1 MLHPVIL
8 SGGSGRRLWPA
19 SRPHRPKPFLTLVGE
34 DSSFDGVLRRIS
46 ALPGAAPP
54 TVIAGVSHE
63 DHVREALDGTQALLL
78 LEPESRDTAPAMTA
92 AALLLCK
99 RDPGA
104 VLLFLPADHHVPD
117 AEAFAVSVAAAV
129 RAAEDGWIA
138 TLGLRPEGPS
148 SAYGYIRP
156 GRPVEGRLPVIG
168 FIEKPLPAR
177 AAELIAEGGLW
188 NCGVFACRADV
199 LIEEMARHAPAVLDA
214 VRIAVAEARPMLDAV
229 LLGPAF
235 HEAPRLSFD
244 HAVMEKTDR
253 AVVEPAAFAW
263 SDLGAWN
270 AVLAASERDAAGNS
284 TAGAVVL
291 ESASDC
297 IVRASHGKTV
307 ALVGTRKL
315 AVIVDE
321 DGVMIC
327 DLDAGDQVR
336 AAVDRVSAAPR

>member
-1 MLHPVIL
+1 MIL

-34 DSSFDGVLRRIS
+34 DTAFGGVLRRIK
-46 ALPGAAPP
+46 ALTGAAQP
-54 TVIAGVSHE
+54 TVIAGLAHE
-63 DHVREALDGTQALLL
+63 DHVRAALDGTRALLL
-78 LEPESRDTAPAMTA
+78 LEPEARDTAPAMTA

-117 AEAFAVSVAAAV
+117 ADAFALSVAAAV
-129 RAAEDGWIA
+129 RMAQDGWIA
-138 TLGLRPEGPS
+138 TLGLKPEGPS
-148 SAYGYIRP
+148 AAYGYIRP
-156 GRPVEGRLPVIG
+156 GRPERECVPIAE
-168 FIEKPLPAR
+168 FIEKPTSAR
-177 AAELIAEGGLW
+177 AAALIEEGCLW

-214 VRIAVAEARPMLDAV
+214 ARAAVAEAKWLADAV
-229 LLGPAF
+229 LLGPSF
-235 HEAPRLSFD
+235 HDAPRLSFD

-263 SDLGAWN
+263 SDLGAWD

-291 ESASDC
+291 ESASGC
-297 IVRASHGKTV
+297 IVRAAHGMTV
-307 ALVGTRKL
+307 AVVGASRL
-315 AVIVDE
+315 AVIVD
-321 DGVMIC
+321 DQSVMIC
-327 DLDAGDQVR
+327 DLDSADQVR
-336 AAVDRVSAAPR
+336 TAVDRVTAAPR